1 MSKVD
6 KSNSYILKKFKQYL
20 EQKYR
25 KKNTIYTSHNLV
37 KLFLKWVDKPVEEI
51 TREDILEWKSF
62 ILRTYKVNANVRR
75 ITTINQFFAWF
86 GKWELRVPSPYR
98 EHINRIVLSKK
109 ELEDYINASKEDPY
123 LYAMALF
130 QIDGLLRPS
139 EFYLLKISNMDL
151 ANQKFYIDGAKNGNN
166 YIILSPRLIDAIKNY
181 LPHRKPRKRYK
192 NHLFIV
198 PKGKWKGRPP
208 QPFGKSIVDCT
219 KKIAAEAGI
228 TKYVA
233 PTLVRASS
241 ITNDFNIYVNPKI
254 IQRKARHRRIE
265 TTLRYCHA
273 DDEMVKTYFEEK
285 QVKPEKR
292 DEQEKRTENNWSI
305 NYEMVVELGS

>member
-25 KKNTIYTSHNLV
+25 KKNTIYTTHNLV
-37 KLFLKWVDKPVEEI
+37 KLFLEWVDKPVEEI
-51 TREDILEWKSF
+51 TRDDLVEWKRF
-62 ILRTYKVNANVRR
+62 ILRTYKVNANARR
-75 ITTINQFFAWF
+75 IITVNQFFAWY
-86 GKWELRVPSPYR
+86 GKWELRMPAPYR

-123 LYAMALF
+123 LHTMTLF
-130 QIDGLLRPS
+130 QVDGVLRPS
-139 EFYLLKISNMDL
+139 EFSLLKISNMDL
-151 ANQKFYIDGAKNGNN
+151 VNQKFYIDGAKNGNN

-181 LPHRKPRKRYK
+181 LLHRKPLKRYK
-192 NHLFIV
+192 DYLFII
-198 PKGKWKGRPP
+198 PKGRFKGRPP
-208 QPFGKSIVDCT
+208 EPFAGSIKNYS
-219 KKIAAEAGI
+219 KKIAKNAGI
-228 TKYVA
+228 TKYAA
-233 PTLVRASS
+233 PSIIRASS

-254 IQRKARHRRIE
+254 IQRKARHCRIE

-285 QVKPEKR
+285 EIKPEKR
-292 DEQEKRTENNWSI
+292 IEQEKRTEENW
-305 NYEMVVELGS
+305 NYNYNMIVELRS